1 MALGLVISLRIL
13 VRQALH
19 NPRGF
24 QAHLDHLPDQADD
37 IFRIVGAVGVG
48 FDAAK
53 FVLGHLILIDDPI
66 ERAAV
71 PEPIFKR
78 LLGNAG
84 ERQRWVDAQ
93 FGLVLAQPHLVFD
106 LVRKRQVII
115 DDEFE
120 RIRFELFVIEMQPG
134 QFPAGVGEGPEVRRE
149 RDARQLTLA
158 QIPRSIEDN
167 LVPIEPVR
175 RRVRRLR
182 FGMR

>member
-1 MALGLVISLRIL
+1 M
-13 VRQALH
+13 
-19 NPRGF
+19 
-24 QAHLDHLPDQADD
+24 DHLPDQADD

-149 RDARQLTLA
+149 RDARQLPLA